1 MRVIARIF
9 LVLPAVFVAWGCHA
23 PAIPDGPTAIVMQ
36 VSDREAFL
44 DAAASELRS
53 RDFPIE
59 RIDPYEGVLVTEPST
74 SQQWLEFWR
83 RDALGAYQLTES
95 SIHTIRRI
103 VTVRL
108 NEEPA
113 RGADECRVS
122 VEVEKERFSAPER
135 QVTTASGALAVF
147 SEHLPTVEG
156 EMGPRSIG
164 AHWVPLGRDPLLEAD
179 LLERFTGIK
188 AIESPAPEPKQSPAP
203 QRESPPGTPEA
214 IPLDKPESKP
224 APELKR
230 SSPLIKIT
238 DA

>member
-1 MRVIARIF
+1 
-9 LVLPAVFVAWGCHA
+9 
-23 PAIPDGPTAIVMQ
+23 MQ
-36 VSDREAFL
+36 VSDRAAFL
-44 DAAASELRS
+44 DSAATELRS
-53 RDFPIE
+53 RDFPIK
-59 RIDPYEGVLVTEPST
+59 RIDPQKGVLVSGPAT

-108 NEEPA
+108 DEQPA
-113 RGADECRVS
+113 ASPDECRVS
-122 VEVEKERFSAPER
+122 VEVDKERFSAPER

-156 EMGPRSIG
+156 EMGPRSAG

-179 LLERFTGIK
+179 LLQKLTGIK
-188 AIESPAPEPKQSPAP
+188 AIESPAPGPEQTPAAPSQSP
-203 QRESPPGTPEA
+203 PEA
-214 IPLDKPESKP
+214 PETVPLVKPQSRP
-224 APELKR
+224 APAPKR
-230 SSPLIKIT
+230 SSPVIKIT